1 MCDSGLHQAER
12 MHVKLLG
19 KKLSFR
25 YVLSL
30 TIYVH
35 RSWIFSWNYN
45 FATMWTHPSTVVT
58 LTMHWNSSLASQ
70 ACPAVTG
77 NNSFVSLISVVPH
90 RTHESALSTWW
101 SLESYVIFHNYSK
114 LYVASF
120 PVSTPTFVA
129 YGCERLLVHYLLV
142 CYSHYK
148 GLENLYNAAY
158 LSVKSVQCN
167 GYL

>member
-12 MHVKLLG
+12 KHVKLLD

-25 YVLSL
+25 Y
-30 TIYVH
+30 Y
-35 RSWIFSWNYN
+35 SWQFMYIGHESSVEIVT
-45 FATMWTHPSTVVT
+45 FATMWTHPSTVAT
-58 LTMHWNSSLASQ
+58 LTMHWNSTLASQ

-77 NNSFVSLISVVPH
+77 NNSFVSLISVVPNI
-90 RTHESALSTWW
+90 TQESALSTWW
-101 SLESYVIFHNYSK
+101 SLESYVTFHNYSK

-148 GLENLYNAAY
+148 GLENLYQKQWVSN
-158 LSVKSVQCN
+158 LPQCR
-167 GYL
+167 LIWV